1 MGKGRSV
8 RDIIGKEVLRVDS
21 VEYFSQGSEVSFKF

>member
-8 RDIIGKEVLRVDS
+8 RDIIGKEVLRDDP